1 VALHDNKGATA
12 PFVTQPLQSRQR
24 PSATSELG
32 HWDIDFAGGTLVWSE
47 QTRELLR
54 VDPTEPPSLE
64 LLLSRVHPEDRPRV
78 EEQYVRYSGSD
89 HVYDIEF
96 RIVTRDGAVR
106 WLEDQGR
113 VETDAAGKAVRALG
127 IVRDITARKS
137 SEETQLRLTAI
148 VTSSADAIIGK
159 TLDGIVTSWNEAAE
173 RMFGY
178 SASEMIGQSI
188 QHLIP
193 ADRGAEEDM
202 ILTRLARSE
211 SVEPHE
217 TKLLT
222 KDGRTFDASITF
234 SPMRDAEGRVIGC
247 SKIIRDIT
255 EHKRTEA
262 RIAEHQAQLAV
273 FVEQTPAAIAM
284 FDTKMTYLAASRR
297 FITDYRVENVRVVG
311 VSHYEIFPEIPQRW
325 RDVHA
330 RVLAGEELSADEDPF
345 LRPDGRIDWCRWSMK
360 PWRSPD
366 GRIGGALM
374 FSELI
379 TEQIESQNALA
390 ASEARFRATFENA
403 AVGIGHFTRDG
414 RMR

>member
-1 VALHDNKGATA
+1 VARHDNKGATA

-47 QTRELLR
+47 QTRKLLR

-64 LLLSRVHPEDRPRV
+64 LLLSRVHPEDRPQV

-193 ADRGAEEDM
+193 GRSKQTLGGEVR
-202 ILTRLARSE
+202 TRLRTIRSDVATDLPSNECVGKCARTALAMSTIIMD
-211 SVEPHE
+211 S
-217 TKLLT
+217 
-222 KDGRTFDASITF
+222 F
-234 SPMRDAEGRVIGC
+234 VIGKL
-247 SKIIRDIT
+247 SSEDLR
-255 EHKRTEA
+255 
-262 RIAEHQAQLAV
+262 LAH
-273 FVEQTPAAIAM
+273 T
-284 FDTKMTYLAASRR
+284 SR
-297 FITDYRVENVRVVG
+297 
-311 VSHYEIFPEIPQRW
+311 
-325 RDVHA
+325 
-330 RVLAGEELSADEDPF
+330 
-345 LRPDGRIDWCRWSMK
+345 
-360 PWRSPD
+360 
-366 GRIGGALM
+366 
-374 FSELI
+374 
-379 TEQIESQNALA
+379 
-390 ASEARFRATFENA
+390 
-403 AVGIGHFTRDG
+403 
-414 RMR
+414 

>member
-247 SKIIRDIT
+247 SKI
-255 EHKRTEA
+255 
-262 RIAEHQAQLAV
+262 
-273 FVEQTPAAIAM
+273 
-284 FDTKMTYLAASRR
+284 
-297 FITDYRVENVRVVG
+297 VRA
-311 VSHYEIFPEIPQRW
+311 HY
-325 RDVHA
+325 
-330 RVLAGEELSADEDPF
+330 
-345 LRPDGRIDWCRWSMK
+345 
-360 PWRSPD
+360 
-366 GRIGGALM
+366 
-374 FSELI
+374 
-379 TEQIESQNALA
+379 
-390 ASEARFRATFENA
+390 
-403 AVGIGHFTRDG
+403 
-414 RMR
+414 